1 MSHNYRRQA
10 WQKCRK
16 EIGEQIR
23 NMRLEQGLSPETAAE
38 MLHIGTKHLLCLE
51 AGDIRRMEISYLHAL
66 AYKYHYKLKISFE
79 KKLEKPNE
87 SSLVFF

>member
-23 NMRLEQGLSPETAAE
+23 NMRLEQDLSPETAAE
-38 MLHIGTKHLLCLE
+38 MLHIGTKHLSCLE
-51 AGDIRRMEISYLHAL
+51 NGDIRKMEISYLHAL
-66 AYKYHYKLKISFE
+66 AYKYNYKLKISFE
-79 KKLEKPNE
+79 KKTSKTQ
-87 SSLVFF
+87 

>member
-1 MSHNYRRQA
+1 MGHHRNRIKSWQECRQ
-10 WQKCRK
+10 

-23 NMRLEQGLSPETAAE
+23 NMRLELDLSPETAAE
-38 MLHIGTKHLLCLE
+38 MLHSGTKHLLCLE

-79 KKLEKPNE
+79 KK
-87 SSLVFF
+87 